1 MAKSSVAAADVKKI
15 VIACEAGM
23 GSSVM
28 VTNQLKKK
36 IKKAKLDV
44 QVSHTPAR
52 SIPKDAQ
59 IVVVHKGLA
68 TMVKE
73 KVDWAVVI
81 PFDNFMNIPAFDR
94 IVKALQTGSDI
105 EEG

>member
-1 MAKSSVAAADVKKI
+1 MAKSVPAAEVKKI

-36 IKKAKLDV
+36 IKQAKLDV
-44 QVSHTPAR
+44 QVAHTPAR
-52 SIPKDAQ
+52 AIPTDAQ

-68 TMVKE
+68 KMVRE
-73 KVDWAVVI
+73 KAPWAVVM

-94 IVKALQTGSDI
+94 IVKALQNNTDI
-105 EEG
+105 EEA